1 MMTTH
6 QPIHKIVLGVDVKTF
21 FILVM
26 FFTFFNVFYFPN
38 VFYFKKR
45 WQSSEQQTD

>member
-21 FILVM
+21 FYFGHV
-26 FFTFFNVFYFPN
+26 FTFFDVFYFPN